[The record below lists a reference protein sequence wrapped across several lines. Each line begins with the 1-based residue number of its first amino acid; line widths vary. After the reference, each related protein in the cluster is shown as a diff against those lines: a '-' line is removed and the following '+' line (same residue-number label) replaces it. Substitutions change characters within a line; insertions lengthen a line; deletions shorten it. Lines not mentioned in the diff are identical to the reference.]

1 MERAQD
7 DAFALG
13 GQVAAALVEA
23 QIEQKLA
30 AGVGQPVYAALS
42 QALLHLGT
50 ARGHVVDGHKSLEKI
65 ARLFHIDVPAG
76 EIVGFG
82 DEFKY
87 PPLPKGAARPTPI
100 AA

>member
-7 DAFALG
+7 EAFALG
-13 GQVAAALVEA
+13 GQVAAALVDA
-23 QIEQKLA
+23 QREQKLA

-65 ARLFHIDVPAG
+65 ARLFRIDVPAT
-76 EIVGFG
+76 EILGYG
-82 DEFKY
+82 DVFKY
-87 PPLPKGAARPTPI
+87 PPAPGGAALPTPI